1 MAASEYQLREGETLK
16 KFRIVKITRDHTEN
30 PEIILI
36 KFYITYH
43 AWFHNA
49 ETGKTRRNTHISM
62 SSVFNCCVDEMAAYT
77 QAIQYIKN
85 HHPNVD
91 AR

>member
-1 MAASEYQLREGETLK
+1 MAAPKYKLREGETLK
-16 KFRIVKITRDHTEN
+16 KFRIVKITRHHTGY
-30 PEIILI
+30 PERILI
-36 KFYITYH
+36 KFSITYR

-62 SSVFNCCVDEMAAYT
+62 SNVFNHCVDEMAAYT

>member
-1 MAASEYQLREGETLK
+1 MAAPKYQLREGETLK
-16 KFRIVKITRDHTEN
+16 KFRIVKITRRHTGG

-36 KFYITYH
+36 KFSITYH

-49 ETGKTRRNTHISM
+49 ETGKTRRETHTSM
-62 SSVFNCCVDEMAAYT
+62 SSMFNLCVDEMAVYT

-85 HHPNVD
+85 RHPNVD